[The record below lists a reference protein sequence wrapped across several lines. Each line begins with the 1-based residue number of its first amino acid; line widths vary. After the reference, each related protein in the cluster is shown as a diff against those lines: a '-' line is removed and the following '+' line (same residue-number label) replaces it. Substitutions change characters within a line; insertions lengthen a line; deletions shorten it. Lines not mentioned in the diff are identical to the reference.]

1 MSEHSLT
8 TARDVPEPPS
18 PPSLHNTAHLP
29 MPTYTYRRDDG
40 TTFEAQQKITD
51 DPLREC
57 PETGQS
63 VERIFTRSPGVVT
76 DTASDDGPASSA
88 AAGGSC
94 CGPLCGL

>member
-1 MSEHSLT
+1 
-8 TARDVPEPPS
+8 
-18 PPSLHNTAHLP
+18 

-76 DTASDDGPASSA
+76 GATSDDGPASSSTPE
-88 AAGGSC
+88 GGSC

>member
-1 MSEHSLT
+1 
-8 TARDVPEPPS
+8 
-18 PPSLHNTAHLP
+18 

-40 TTFEAQQKITD
+40 TTFEAKQKISD

-76 DTASDDGPASSA
+76 GTASDDGPARSSTPE
-88 AAGGSC
+88 GGSC